1 MADSRKSI
9 GTRASGSSASTRVPP
24 STRLPSSR
32 ERRPALAALAVL
44 LIVGG
49 AFASGWLALQAGN
62 RSEYLAV
69 RDGAEIGPGELV
81 AAGDLESVE
90 LPEDFDGAIAASRVE
105 DLGELRAVTRLVS
118 GTVLLE
124 TMLSPEGSLTDGQQE
139 LGLTVEDSP
148 LVSSLESGS
157 LVAINVVPQ
166 DDEGETMTYIVTL
179 SSPHLPPGD
188 DGGIGSSSD
197 DLAQLSIAVSAE
209 CIAQLTEAIADEAV
223 VVGRVDEVPE
233 DVADD
238 CTGSGGAPGDDEP
251 SSETS

>member
-1 MADSRKSI
+1 MADSRKSP
-9 GTRASGSSASTRVPP
+9 GSRASGGST

-62 RSEYLAV
+62 RAEYLAV
-69 RDGAEIGPGELV
+69 RDGAEIGPGELI
-81 AAGDLESVE
+81 AEGDLESVE
-90 LPEDFDGAIAASRVE
+90 LPEDFEGAISVARLE
-105 DLGELRAVTRLVS
+105 DLADLRAVTRLVS

-166 DDEGETMTYIVTL
+166 DDEGKTMTYVVTL
-179 SSPHLPPGD
+179 SSPHVPPGD
-188 DGGIGSSSD
+188 EGGIGSGAD
-197 DLAQLSIAVSAE
+197 DVAQLSIAVSAE
-209 CIAQLTEAIADEAV
+209 CIAPLAEAIDAEAV
-223 VVGRVDEVPE
+223 VVGRVDQVPQN
-233 DVADD
+233 VAVD
-238 CTGSGGAPGDDEP
+238 CTGSGDDGP